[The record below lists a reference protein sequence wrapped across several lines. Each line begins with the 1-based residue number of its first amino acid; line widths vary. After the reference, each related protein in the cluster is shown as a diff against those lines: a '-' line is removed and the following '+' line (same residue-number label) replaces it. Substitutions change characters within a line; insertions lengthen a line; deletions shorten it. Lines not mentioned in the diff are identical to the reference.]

1 MFGRQWPWEFF
12 PSRAVLDYPPS
23 DLVVDLSKKLLLGSP
38 FGIAWLSLPWSIRSI
53 LPTACSGWTS
63 PDVVV
68 LLISKISLSTK
79 TTKSQQPKTTKSQQ
93 PKTTVEIGRL
103 HHRGSC
109 FAGVVVAGLGLD
121 RSEKR
126 ATPWVS
132 PWWWLAS
139 VGPDLRKEP
148 WVSPEKVAGR
158 GSLLEMEMVL
168 LESDSDDEMEI
179 LSIFAMEEERLKS
192 ERASS
197 SRRGSIVGRKVIKR
211 DYLQGEER
219 LFHDYFS
226 NNPVFPPHLFRR
238 RFRMSRP
245 LFFRLQSALEAHDPY
260 FIQKR
265 NAAGTLGLSSL
276 QKMTAA
282 LRILA
287 YGVAADSTDEYVR
300 IGESTAIESLKRF
313 VKAVV
318 NIFSEEYLR
327 SPNSNDIARLLAV
340 NEKRGFPGMLGSIDC
355 MHWKWKNC
363 PTAWKEHSSIFTELA
378 QGRAPPVNYSING
391 HDYTM
396 GYYLADG
403 IYPQWSTFVKT
414 ISAPLEAKKKH
425 FARVQEACR
434 KDVECAFGILQ
445 ARFSIVRGPARF
457 WDEATL
463 NDIMKACIILH
474 NMIIEDERD
483 PNGVQQDDDYEQ
495 VPESIP
501 IPVSREPTI
510 EVQNFIQSHIRIRD
524 RETHSQLQADLV
536 EHLWQLHGQL

>member
-1 MFGRQWPWEFF
+1 
-12 PSRAVLDYPPS
+12 
-23 DLVVDLSKKLLLGSP
+23 
-38 FGIAWLSLPWSIRSI
+38 
-53 LPTACSGWTS
+53 
-63 PDVVV
+63 
-68 LLISKISLSTK
+68 
-79 TTKSQQPKTTKSQQ
+79 
-93 PKTTVEIGRL
+93 
-103 HHRGSC
+103 
-109 FAGVVVAGLGLD
+109 
-121 RSEKR
+121 
-126 ATPWVS
+126 
-132 PWWWLAS
+132 
-139 VGPDLRKEP
+139 
-148 WVSPEKVAGR
+148 
-158 GSLLEMEMVL
+158 
-168 LESDSDDEMEI
+168 
-179 LSIFAMEEERLKS
+179 
-192 ERASS
+192 
-197 SRRGSIVGRKVIKR
+197 
-211 DYLQGEER
+211 
-219 LFHDYFS
+219 
-226 NNPVFPPHLFRR
+226 
-238 RFRMSRP
+238 
-245 LFFRLQSALEAHDPY
+245 
-260 FIQKR
+260 
-265 NAAGTLGLSSL
+265 
-276 QKMTAA
+276 MTAA

-287 YGVAADSTDEYVR
+287 YGVAVDSTDEYVR
-300 IGESTAIESLKRF
+300 IGESTAIESLKKF

-363 PTAWKEHSSIFTELA
+363 STAWKEHSSIFTELA

-445 ARFSIVRGPARF
+445 ARFSIVRGPACF

-510 EVQNFIQSHIRIRD
+510 EVQNFIQSHIRIRN
-524 RETHSQLQADLV
+524 RKTHSQLQADLV
-536 EHLWQLHGQL
+536 EPQLSNAAAAHGGVHAKRARVSDDDDTELRLHLQQPDPDVVNAKSEPLDCQSNADDRRALWLKYSHWDNLHNNPVLGVGRGGAVRERGGISCPDHRGGAGSGISSTCAGRVRVTHDPVPIRPVAIPNYDR